1 MYLSIQ
7 DPQHAAGIDQQVVPF
22 NRVQF
27 IKEAPENFKSG
38 EENLEKWVHGDIK
51 DDGKYDSRPPKE
63 VDRPPKEV
71 DQHDTK
77 RRKIID
83 SEILLERQHLYLNKK
98 YVVL

>member
-7 DPQHAAGIDQQVVPF
+7 DPQHAAGIDQQVVPL

-63 VDRPPKEV
+63 VD
-71 DQHDTK
+71 QHDTK